1 MTIKDSNIL
10 LTGGST
16 GIGKS
21 TAKMLIDKGANV
33 IITGRN
39 EQRLKRTADEIGA
52 IPLHF
57 DVSDLE
63 SIPQKAGEALSIFNG
78 KMDVLINNAGVG
90 VYAKMGEINEKN
102 LDLVYRTNVY
112 GLALL
117 TQEIVKVF
125 REQSYG
131 NIINIGST
139 AAQKGFIG
147 GSIYAAT
154 KFAVR
159 GMTQTWQAELR
170 KDNIRVMLINPSEV
184 TTAFGND
191 KGEEREEL
199 PNKLG
204 PDDVAHAIVSVLE
217 MRDKG
222 FIPEL
227 SIWATNPF

>member
-1 MTIKDSNIL
+1 MPFSVHD
-10 LTGGST
+10 
-16 GIGKS
+16 
-21 TAKMLIDKGANV
+21 NV
-33 IITGRN
+33 
-39 EQRLKRTADEIGA
+39 DH
-52 IPLHF
+52 P
-57 DVSDLE
+57 V
-63 SIPQKAGEALSIFNG
+63 
-78 KMDVLINNAGVG
+78 
-90 VYAKMGEINEKN
+90 
-102 LDLVYRTNVY
+102 
-112 GLALL
+112 
-117 TQEIVKVF
+117 
-125 REQSYG
+125 
-131 NIINIGST
+131 
-139 AAQKGFIG
+139 
-147 GSIYAAT
+147 SIYAAT

>member
-1 MTIKDSNIL
+1 MEINNSNIL
-10 LTGGST
+10 VTGGST
-16 GIGKS
+16 GIGKA
-21 TAKMLIDKGANV
+21 TAKMLIDKGAKV

-39 EQRLKRTADEIGA
+39 EERLMKTANEIGA
-52 IPLHF
+52 IPLQF
-57 DVSDLE
+57 DISDLD
-63 SIPQKAGEALSIFNG
+63 SIQQKAQEALSMFNG
-78 KMDVLINNAGVG
+78 KMDVLINNAGIG
-90 VYAKMGEINEKN
+90 VFAKVGEINAQ
-102 LDLVYRTNVY
+102 DLKDVYTTNVY

-125 REQSYG
+125 KEQSYG

-139 AAQKGFIG
+139 AALKGFVG

-184 TTAFGND
+184 TTAFGN
-191 KGEEREEL
+191 KEGNEREEL

-204 PDDVAHAIVSVLE
+204 SEDIAHAIVSVLE

-227 SIWATNPF
+227 SVWATNPF

>member
-1 MTIKDSNIL
+1 MKIKDSNIL
-10 LTGGST
+10 ITGGSS
-16 GIGKS
+16 GIGKA
-21 TAKMLIDKGANV
+21 TAKMLIEKGAKV

-39 EQRLKRTADEIGA
+39 EHKLQNTAEEIGA

-57 DVSDLE
+57 DISDLG
-63 SIPQKAGEALSIFNG
+63 SIEQKAQEAMSLFNG
-78 KMDVLINNAGVG
+78 KVDALINNAGIG
-90 VYAKMGEINEKN
+90 VFAKMGEINEH
-102 LDLVYRTNVY
+102 DLNMVYTTNVY

-125 REQSYG
+125 RSQKYG

-139 AAQKGFIG
+139 AAQKGFMG

-159 GMTQTWQAELR
+159 GMTQSWQTELR
-170 KDNIRVMLINPSEV
+170 KDNIRVMMVNPSEV
-184 TTAFGND
+184 TTAFGSQT
-191 KGEEREEL
+191 GEEREEL
-199 PNKLG
+199 PNKLS
-204 PDDVAHAIVSVLE
+204 PEEVAHAIVSVLE